1 MSPALD
7 RERAKGKAQA
17 LIRCHCPTA
26 SGADGT
32 LLAGAPERSR
42 LSRKYQTRPDEAFVR
57 GSFFGGGTMCT
68 DGNME
73 LDGSTNRRSRGEE
86 EKSRKA
92 ERSLALEPGLAGL
105 VPHLPPRALVLFEF
119 FDAAFNDLGEAYGAA
134 FPLRG
139 LV

>member
-1 MSPALD
+1 M
-7 RERAKGKAQA
+7 
-17 LIRCHCPTA
+17 
-26 SGADGT
+26 
-32 LLAGAPERSR
+32 
-42 LSRKYQTRPDEAFVR
+42 R
-57 GSFFGGGTMCT
+57 GSFFGGGTMCI

-73 LDGSTNRRSRGEE
+73 LRRSRGEE

-92 ERSLALEPGLAGL
+92 ERSLSPDWRSS
-105 VPHLPPRALVLFEF
+105 PLPYPARALVLFQF

>member
-1 MSPALD
+1 MSLP
-7 RERAKGKAQA
+7 
-17 LIRCHCPTA
+17 
-26 SGADGT
+26 DGT

-42 LSRKYQTRPDEAFVR
+42 LSRKYQTHPDEAFVR
-57 GSFFGGGTMCT
+57 GSFFG
-68 DGNME
+68 DDVHRRQLE

-86 EKSRKA
+86 DKSRKA
-92 ERSLALEPGLAGL
+92 ERPLALEPGLAGL
-105 VPHLPPRALVLFEF
+105 VPRLPSRALVLFEF

>member
-1 MSPALD
+1 
-7 RERAKGKAQA
+7 
-17 LIRCHCPTA
+17 
-26 SGADGT
+26 
-32 LLAGAPERSR
+32 
-42 LSRKYQTRPDEAFVR
+42 
-57 GSFFGGGTMCT
+57 
-68 DGNME
+68 ME

-92 ERSLALEPGLAGL
+92 ERSLEPGLAGL
-105 VPHLPPRALVLFEF
+105 VPRLPSRALVLFEF

>member
-1 MSPALD
+1 MSPARSGEGQRQGPGPNQVSLP
-7 RERAKGKAQA
+7 RRHLA
-17 LIRCHCPTA
+17 LTA
-26 SGADGT
+26 P

-68 DGNME
+68 DPDME

-105 VPHLPPRALVLFEF
+105 VPRLPARALVLFEF

>member
-1 MSPALD
+1 MSQSWLW
-7 RERAKGKAQA
+7 RN
-17 LIRCHCPTA
+17 
-26 SGADGT
+26 S
-32 LLAGAPERSR
+32 LLR
-42 LSRKYQTRPDEAFVR
+42 DF
-57 GSFFGGGTMCT
+57 GS

-73 LDGSTNRRSRGEE
+73 LRRSRGEE

-92 ERSLALEPGLAGL
+92 ERSLGGSPLAY
-105 VPHLPPRALVLFEF
+105 PARALVLFEF

>member
-1 MSPALD
+1 MKVAGLIKPIMGRAIMGRALD

-86 EKSRKA
+86 EKSHKA
-92 ERSLALEPGLAGL
+92 NARRSPGLA
-105 VPHLPPRALVLFEF
+105 V
-119 FDAAFNDLGEAYGAA
+119 
-134 FPLRG
+134 
-139 LV
+139 